1 MPRRTLPPRIRTLT
15 KGMRKKMPDAEFRLW
30 CELRNHGLAG
40 LGFRRQQPIG
50 RYIVDFF
57 CPKKALIVEIDG
69 DTHDAARDERR
80 DRVNEYRGYHTLRYS
95 DEDIATNLESVLAH
109 LLSRLIELPDRW
121 PRPNPSPKGE
131 GK

>member
-1 MPRRTLPPRIRTLT
+1 LQDAHLIERAEAPRLNTTPFEAKLWRRIQRSQLGRF
-15 KGMRKKMPDAEFRLW
+15 KFRLQ
-30 CELRNHGLAG
+30 HV
-40 LGFRRQQPIG
+40 IG
-50 RYIVDFF
+50 NCIVDFF